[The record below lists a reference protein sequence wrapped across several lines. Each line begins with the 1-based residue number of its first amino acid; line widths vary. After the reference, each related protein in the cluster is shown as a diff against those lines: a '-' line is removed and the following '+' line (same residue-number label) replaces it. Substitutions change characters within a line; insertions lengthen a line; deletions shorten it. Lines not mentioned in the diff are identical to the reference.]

1 MIHLKSDV
9 EIGIISEGGR
19 RLRRVVNELRPI
31 IKAGI
36 TTRQIDIEAETL
48 IKKRGGEPSFKRVPG
63 YKWST
68 CLPVNEQIVHTP
80 PSDRK
85 LIDGDIVTLDIGMYY
100 KGFHTDYA
108 DTVAIGTI
116 DKKTEKFLR
125 IGKNTLNS
133 AIRFAEHGK
142 RIGGISREIEKH
154 IVSNG
159 YYIIRELTGHGIGK
173 ELHEDP
179 YVPGFLD
186 GPIDKTLLIKP
197 GLVVAIEV
205 IYAVSTNKMVYEEGS
220 DWSIQTHDK
229 SLSAC
234 FEHTVVITNTKSLI
248 LT

>member
-9 EIGIISEGGR
+9 EIGIMSEGGR
-19 RLRRVVNELRPI
+19 RLRKVVDELRQI

-36 TTRQIDIEAETL
+36 TTEQIDIEAETL

-116 DKKTEKFLR
+116 DKETEKFLR

-133 AIRFAEHGK
+133 AIKFAECNRKLGD
-142 RIGGISREIEKH
+142 ISKEIEKH

-159 YYIIRELTGHGIGK
+159 YCIIKELTGHGIGR

-186 GPIDKTLLIKP
+186 RPINKTQIIKP
-197 GLVVAIEV
+197 GLVIAIEV
-205 IYAVSTNKMVYEEGS
+205 IYAASTNKMIYETGS
-220 DWSIQTHDK
+220 DWSIRTDDK

-234 FEHTVVITNTKSLI
+234 FEHTVAITNIKSFI